1 MSLCHRFHFFDFS
14 PVWQYRPT
22 YHRSN
27 LASNMGWG
35 VSTFG
40 IRNCNFWM
48 SQVGNRRKIGL
59 NQSIMYIHPFLPCH
73 PKCTH
78 SWLTKLFLG
87 RKNIERWGGGN
98 PPPTLAEIIT
108 PSGFV
113 TPPPPTL
120 SSSYSSSS
128 SRVTQKW
135 LQTGTLGLIAHGC
148 KELSLRC
155 HFQVS
160 SGTHPD
166 ISAGCKT
173 AVSHHSALSSVE
185 VKNAWHIKWKRKFKL
200 ETGGTL

>member
-1 MSLCHRFHFFDFS
+1 MRNRYDTILDERRYLLFTFS
-14 PVWQYRPT
+14 Q
-22 YHRSN
+22 
-27 LASNMGWG
+27 
-35 VSTFG
+35 
-40 IRNCNFWM
+40 
-48 SQVGNRRKIGL
+48 
-59 NQSIMYIHPFLPCH
+59 
-73 PKCTH
+73 PKCARFLKALKFRKQNNFKKSSRL
-78 SWLTKLFLG
+78 SWQEEVYFT
-87 RKNIERWGGGN
+87 RKANLMSTTGGGGN